1 MEIHNP
7 LKAKKILEDTKRHF
21 ISLLKIT
28 QKMDSESSSD
38 IEKFIKN
45 LEAEGITDNT
55 LTEAKKLSLIIDTKL
70 NSKFISL
77 RESKNNMERILSRLQ
92 NKNLSQP
99 QIDLLNTL
107 KEGIKN
113 GLPEHEFL
121 NLVTKGFTEFS
132 NDVEFHRENSKK
144 IVTDNH
150 EHFKEGTQDIVAADV
165 GRAAK
170 TITRDVLKMAVQ
182 LHQTYPTDQLIQE
195 LHNEIHIIS
204 KKQGIQFFAIT
215 DILSRLSARATQL
228 QQQDKVKSQEY
239 LHDINMKLKDVFEKL
254 SLSSESLVES
264 QNLTNE
270 FNSNLQK
277 GLNDFRKSTIGITD
291 INELRNVIQNNV
303 GTIEKQVEDYTKKQE
318 LVQRKQKREI
328 DNLEMNLQKALK
340 TQHQLEKTLSK
351 ERVAS
356 TIDELTQIP
365 NRRSYIDYINQAHSI
380 WSKQKGSQLSL
391 IVFDIDKFK
400 NINDQFGH
408 QIGDAALKRVSEII
422 KKALKE
428 SVFFARYGGEEFVLV
443 VPANK
448 NLSVKLAEKI
458 RIELAKNKF
467 GVGKRENLQYI
478 SITCSFGVAEFT
490 EKENDINKV
499 FEMADN
505 ALYQAK
511 SDGRNCVVLNNEG
524 HFINFTKMFNKQ

>member
-1 MEIHNP
+1 MDLNNP
-7 LKAKKILEDTKRHF
+7 LKTKKILEDVKRHF

-28 QKMDSESSSD
+28 QKMDSESSDD
-38 IEKFIKN
+38 INKFIN
-45 LEAEGITDNT
+45 SLDQEGINENT
-55 LTEAKKLSLIIDTKL
+55 LNEAKKLSLIIDTKL
-70 NSKFISL
+70 NTKFINL
-77 RESKNNMERILSRLQ
+77 RESKNNMERILSRLK

-99 QIDLLNTL
+99 QIDLLEKL

-121 NLVTKGFTEFS
+121 NLVTSGFTEFS

-170 TITRDVLKMAVQ
+170 TITRDVLKMAIQ
-182 LHQTYPTDQLIQE
+182 LHQAYPTDQLVQE
-195 LHNEIHIIS
+195 LHNEIQIIS
-204 KKQGIQFFAIT
+204 KKQGIQFFAVT

-228 QQQDKVKSQEY
+228 QQQDKIKSQEY
-239 LHDINMKLKDVFEKL
+239 LHDINLKLKEVFEKL
-254 SLSSESLVES
+254 SVSSKALNES
-264 QNLTNE
+264 QDLTNQ

-291 INELRNVIQNNV
+291 INELRKVVENNV
-303 GTIEKQVEDYTKKQE
+303 GAIEKQVETYTKKQE
-318 LVQRKQKREI
+318 LIQRRQKNEI
-328 DNLEMNLQKALK
+328 DNLEINLQKALK

-351 ERVAS
+351 EREAS

-365 NRRSYIDYINQAHSI
+365 NRRAYIDYVNHAHSI
-380 WSKQKGSQLSL
+380 WSKQSESLLSL

-408 QIGDAALKRVSEII
+408 QVGDAALKRVSEII
-422 KKALKE
+422 KKSLKE

-448 NLSVKLAEKI
+448 KLSVQLAERI
-458 RIELAKNKF
+458 RTELAKNKF
-467 GVGKRENLQYI
+467 GVGKKENLQYI
-478 SITCSFGVAEFT
+478 HITCSFGVAEFNKDFN
-490 EKENDINKV
+490 EVNKV
-499 FEMADN
+499 FEMADA

-511 SDGRNCVVLNNEG
+511 NEGRNCVVLNNNG
-524 HFINFTKMFNKQ
+524 NFVNFTRMFKP